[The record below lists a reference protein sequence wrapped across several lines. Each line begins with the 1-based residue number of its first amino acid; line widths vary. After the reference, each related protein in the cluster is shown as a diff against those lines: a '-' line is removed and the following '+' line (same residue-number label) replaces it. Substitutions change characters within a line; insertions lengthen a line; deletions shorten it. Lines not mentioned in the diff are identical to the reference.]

1 VKWRPDSIQSRIVA
15 IAMLPA
21 LVLALGLGGYMIIQH
36 QGDLENDLKQRGHLL
51 ARQLAAASDYGVF
64 SGNTIALQSVVD
76 SVGAEVAVAGVV
88 VTDRSGRVLASKG
101 HPIVLSA
108 ATLSLAPQRRDEKEI
123 ATAKEWI
130 FFEPVRSPALL
141 VDDIGD
147 AYTTTET
154 TSVTEAR
161 GYVGT
166 VAVALTTATIA
177 DEKRQFAVAVASML
191 VTVLIGAGFFARR
204 MSGRVSRPIIDVA
217 LAVERIGRGEHGV
230 RVKSSTI
237 GVLHR
242 LGDGVNQMA
251 LRLERS
257 MQDLES
263 RVAAATREL
272 SARRDEAERAD
283 QAKTRFLAAASHDL
297 RQPMHALGMFVAALN
312 EPRPEAERAALLSQ
326 VNRAVL
332 ALGDLLDSLL
342 DISRLDG
349 GRVEANVAALAL
361 QELFDHIRLCFLETA
376 ESKGIELVVRR
387 TSYWVRS
394 DRLLLERMLTN
405 LVSNAIAYTRTGRI
419 AIVARKRGQ
428 HVRIEV
434 RDSGIGIA
442 ADAQERIFDEFV
454 QLHNPERDRSK
465 GIGLG
470 LAIVKRLATLLDHPL
485 HLRSCPGMGSV
496 FALDVPRSI
505 AQPGISAMQFRAMD
519 EATRLD
525 LRVLV
530 IDDDPL
536 VRASIGGLLVDWGC
550 DVHLE
555 PGDRDLPKRLAGE
568 YPAPNVILCDLRLA
582 DGLAGTDL
590 IAAVQAAIGQSI
602 PAIVITGDTDPS
614 TLREVRHTGCIVL
627 SKPVRPAQLRAVLR
641 TSGRSLGQRT
651 TVRP

>member
-1 VKWRPDSIQSRIVA
+1 MPPDSIQSRIVA

-21 LVLALGLGGYMIIQH
+21 LVLALGLGAYMIVQH
-36 QGDLENDLKQRGHLL
+36 QGDLEKDLRQRGHLM
-51 ARQLAAASDYGVF
+51 ARQLAAASVYGVF
-64 SGNTIALQSVVD
+64 SGNTIALQGAVD
-76 SVGAEVAVAGVV
+76 SVGAEAAVTSVV
-88 VTDRSGRVLASKG
+88 VTDRYGRALASKG
-101 HPIVLSA
+101 QTVALPSA
-108 ATLSLAPQRRDEKEI
+108 FLADVRLGRGAREI
-123 ATAKEWI
+123 ETASEWI
-130 FFEPVRSPALL
+130 FLEPVRSPTLL

-147 AYTTTET
+147 AYTPAVAASEI
-154 TSVTEAR
+154 EERRHA
-161 GYVGT
+161 GT
-166 VAVALTTATIA
+166 VVIALTTAAIVA
-177 DEKRQFAVAVASML
+177 EKRQFALAVGSML
-191 VTVLIGAGFFARR
+191 AAVLIGAVFFARR
-204 MSGRVSRPIIDVA
+204 MSDRVSRPIVEVA
-217 LAVERIGRGEHGV
+217 EAVERIGRGEHGV
-230 RVKSSTI
+230 RVRSSKI

-251 LRLERS
+251 LRLEHS
-257 MQDLES
+257 MQEMES

-272 SARRDEAERAD
+272 SARRDEAERANR
-283 QAKTRFLAAASHDL
+283 AKTRFLAAASHDL

-312 EPRPEAERAALLSQ
+312 EPRPEMERMELLSQ

-349 GRVEANVAALAL
+349 GRVEKNVASIAL
-361 QELFDHIRLCFLETA
+361 QELFDQIRFSFAEVA
-376 ESKGIELVVRR
+376 ESKGLELVVRR
-387 TSYWVRS
+387 TSHWIRS
-394 DRLLLERMLTN
+394 DRSLLERMLMN

-419 AIVARKRGQ
+419 AIVARSRGNF
-428 HVRIEV
+428 VRIEV

-442 ADAQERIFDEFV
+442 PDAQERIFDEFV

-496 FALDVPRSI
+496 FAVDVPRTA
-505 AQPGISAMQFRAMD
+505 AQPGNLSPRLLAMD

-536 VRASIGGLLVDWGC
+536 VRTSIGGLLGDWGC

-555 PGDRDLPKRLAGE
+555 TGDRALPMRLANAH
-568 YPAPNVILCDLRLA
+568 PAPNVILCDLRLA
-582 DGLAGTDL
+582 DGLNGTDL
-590 IAAVQAAIGQSI
+590 VFAVRSALGQSI
-602 PAIVITGDTDPS
+602 PAIIITGDTDPS
-614 TLREVRHTGCIVL
+614 TLREAEQSGCIVL

-641 TSGRSLGQRT
+641 TSGRALGTSSLLRQ
-651 TVRP
+651 